1 MIWVVREES
10 YFPLEPS
17 NHVCTFK
24 QANWIKAKEC
34 PFALANWLEWALS
47 SS

>member
-10 YFPLEPS
+10 YFPFEPY
-17 NHVCTFK
+17 K
-24 QANWIKAKEC
+24 QGNWIKAEERLS
-34 PFALANWLEWALS
+34 ALANWLEWALS